1 MAVLLGR
8 EAKAYY
14 NNSVAVDLD
23 GSNVAA
29 WLADP
34 GTLEVKNIIDVS
46 LDISTERVDATTRD
60 EAEHGWAA
68 EVPVLHTASITFDM
82 TWDKP
87 PQGQTNVMTNLLVK
101 WNAMDTIAMA
111 FLDVEK
117 ATLEEGLVGN
127 FGISITKSEN
137 ARDIQRVSVTLTPSD
152 NVTWYKAP

>member
-23 GSNVAA
+23 GSNAAA
-29 WLADP
+29 WLSDP

-82 TWDKP
+82 TWDK
-87 PQGQTNVMTNLLVK
+87 TNTALTNLLTK
-101 WNAMDTIAMA
+101 WNAMDTVAMG
-111 FLDVEK
+111 FLDVQK
-117 ATLEEGLVGN
+117 STNEEGLVGN